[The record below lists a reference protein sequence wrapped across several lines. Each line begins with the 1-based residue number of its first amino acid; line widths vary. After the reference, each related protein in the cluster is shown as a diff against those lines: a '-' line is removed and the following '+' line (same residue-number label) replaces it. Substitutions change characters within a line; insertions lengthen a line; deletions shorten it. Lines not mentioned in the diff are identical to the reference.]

1 MGLGDQANQLLETG
15 KSTFNRAKE
24 EVSDFMMNTNVN
36 SSTTQGNTRSRSG
49 GGGRFQ
55 SYRYPNKMLTGS
67 TDYLKIKIVK
77 YIPVKQGKNSGGG
90 SAGGEGKISSGGG
103 QTLTGMLSK
112 GFSMPTVSERVKKQK
127 SLAEVILPIP
137 QSISDSNS
145 VNWEKDELNPLQA
158 AGTQLAGKLMTDPG
172 GALEDLKGIQG
183 FGGID
188 DTTKKAAMS
197 ALAGMA
203 VGKTP
208 NAAIARATGQVLN
221 PNLEMLFDGVTIRSF
236 DFTFIFG
243 PRNESEANQ
252 IKQIIRL
259 FKKHMAAKGSSGN
272 GLFIASPDIFIFEY
286 MKGGAAHPYLNVF
299 KPMVMTGMNINYT
312 GNGTYSTYHDGTP
325 TLMQMTVN
333 LNELNPIYAEHY
345 DSGEGTRGTGF

>member
-1 MGLGDQANQLLETG
+1 MGLGDRANQLLETG

-77 YIPVKQGKNSGGG
+77 YIPVDHGKKPQSGAGGEGKNSGG
-90 SAGGEGKISSGGG
+90 K
-103 QTLTGMLSK
+103 TLTGTLAK
-112 GFSMPTVSERVKKQK
+112 GFTLPTISERVKKQK
-127 SLAEVILPIP
+127 PLAQVILPIP
-137 QSISDSNS
+137 QSIGDNNS
-145 VNWEKDELNPLQA
+145 TNWGRDEMNPLQA
-158 AGTQLAGKLMTDPG
+158 AGIQLAGKLMTDPG
-172 GALEDLKGIQG
+172 GALEEVKNIKG

-188 DTTKKAAMS
+188 ESTKKAVMS
-197 ALAGMA
+197 SLAGMA
-203 VGKTP
+203 VGKDPTKMMS
-208 NAAIARATGQVLN
+208 RATGQVLN
-221 PNLEMLFDGVTIRSF
+221 PNMEVIFSGVNIRTF
-236 DFTFIFG
+236 NFTFMFA

-259 FKKHMAAKGSSGN
+259 FKKHSAAKSSSGN
-272 GLFIASPDIFIFEY
+272 GLFIAAPDLFVLEY

-299 KPMVMTGMNINYT
+299 KPMACTGVNMDYT
-312 GNGTYSTYHDGTP
+312 GTQTYSTYHDGTP
-325 TLMQMTVN
+325 TLMKMDIGFK
-333 LNELNPIYAEHY
+333 ELNPIYSEHY

>member
-1 MGLGDQANQLLETG
+1 MGLGDRANQLLETG

-77 YIPVKQGKNSGGG
+77 YLPVKQGKTSGGG

-103 QTLTGMLSK
+103 QTLTGTLAK
-112 GFSMPTVSERVKKQK
+112 GFTMPTISERVKKQK

-137 QSISDSNS
+137 QAISDNNS
-145 VNWEKDELNPLQA
+145 TNWGDDELNPLQA

-188 DTTKKAAMS
+188 ENTKKAVMS
-197 ALAGMA
+197 SLAGMA
-203 VGKTP
+203 VGKDP
-208 NAAIARATGQVLN
+208 NAAMSRATGQVLN
-221 PNLEMLFDGVTIRSF
+221 PNMEVIFDGVNIRAF
-236 DFTFIFG
+236 DFTFVFG

-259 FKKHMAAKGSSGN
+259 FKKHSAAKGSSGN
-272 GLFIASPDIFIFEY
+272 GLFIASPDIFILEY

-299 KPMVMTGMNINYT
+299 KPMVMTSVGVTYT

-325 TLMQMTVN
+325 TLMQMSVN
-333 LNELNPIYAEHY
+333 FKELNPIYAEHY

>member
-1 MGLGDQANQLLETG
+1 MGLGDRANQLLETG

-49 GGGRFQ
+49 GGNRFQ

-77 YIPVKQGKNSGGG
+77 YIPADHGKKPAT
-90 SAGGEGKISSGGG
+90 SAGGEGKMSSGGG
-103 QTLTGMLSK
+103 QTLTGTLAK
-112 GFSMPTVSERVKKQK
+112 GFTMPTISERVKKQK
-127 SLAEVILPIP
+127 PLAQVILPIP
-137 QSISDSNS
+137 QEIGDKNFT
-145 VNWEKDELNPLQA
+145 NWGEDKMNPLQA
-158 AGTQLAGKLMTDPG
+158 AGMQLAGKLMTDPG
-172 GALEDLKGIQG
+172 GAIEDLKGIQG

-188 DTTKKAAMS
+188 ESTKRAAMS

-203 VGKTP
+203 VGKDITS
-208 NAAIARATGQVLN
+208 AMSRATGQVLN
-221 PNLEMLFDGVTIRSF
+221 PNMETIFKGVKIRNF
-236 DFTFIFG
+236 DFKFVFA

-259 FKKHMAAKGSSGN
+259 FKTHSAAKSSSGN
-272 GLFIASPDIFIFEY
+272 GLFIAAPDLFILEY

-299 KPMVMTGMNINYT
+299 KPMACTGVNMDYT
-312 GNGTYSTYHDGTP
+312 GNQTYSTYHDGTP
-325 TLMQMTVN
+325 TLMKMDISFK
-333 LNELNPIYAEHY
+333 ELNPIYAEHY
-345 DSGEGTRGTGF
+345 ESGEGTRGTGF